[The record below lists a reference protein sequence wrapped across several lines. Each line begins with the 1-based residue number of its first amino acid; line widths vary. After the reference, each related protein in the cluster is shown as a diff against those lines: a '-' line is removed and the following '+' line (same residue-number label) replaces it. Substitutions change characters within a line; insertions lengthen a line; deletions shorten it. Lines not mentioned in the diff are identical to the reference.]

1 MLKNTDLIMYD
12 EEYQKFKKI
21 LDNFLV
27 ASSSKYVFLLS
38 TSGQILVESGET
50 EDIDVTSLAS
60 LVAGSV
66 SATGGLAD
74 LIGESNFSVLFHEGT
89 ETNVYISI
97 VTEKMILVIIFPK
110 KTPLGLVR
118 LKMRSITPSLQK
130 TYQELLKRM
139 DESDNSKLLENISDD
154 DLDNLFDF

>member
-1 MLKNTDLIMYD
+1 MLKNNDIIMYD
-12 EEYQKFKKI
+12 EQYQKFKKI

-27 ASSSKYVFLLS
+27 VSASKFVFLLS

-50 EDIDVTSLAS
+50 EELDVTSLAS

-74 LIGESNFSVLFHEGT
+74 LIGESNFSVLFHEGV

-118 LKMRSITPSLQK
+118 LKMRSITPSLQR

-139 DESDNSKLLENISDD
+139 SESDNSKLLENVTDE